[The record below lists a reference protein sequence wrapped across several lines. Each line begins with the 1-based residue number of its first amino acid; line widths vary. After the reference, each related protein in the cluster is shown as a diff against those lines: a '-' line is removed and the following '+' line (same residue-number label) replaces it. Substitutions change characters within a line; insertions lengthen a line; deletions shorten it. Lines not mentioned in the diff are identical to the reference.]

1 MKDVW
6 KNYGLPDDPD
16 NNKCMLVY
24 SVVACRDGDDNKH
37 SYLVGVYDDP
47 WKATRFAI
55 AEEYWRGC
63 KYKCDIIE
71 SYLGEQIYPESGTAD
86 ELLDYVTEKCLP
98 NGEFKEEITKRM
110 IEEGLL

>member
-1 MKDVW
+1 M
-6 KNYGLPDDPD
+6 D

-24 SVVACRDGDDNKH
+24 TVVAHRGGDDNKH

-55 AEEYWRGC
+55 AEEYWRGG
-63 KYKCDIIE
+63 KYECHIIE
-71 SYLGEQIYPESGTAD
+71 SFINEFVHPDSGDAN
-86 ELLDYVTEKCLP
+86 ELLDYVSEKCLP
-98 NGEFKEEITKRM
+98 NGEFKEAITKRM